1 MVSYFRARG
10 STVSGSHRWLVRYSG
25 ARWDEIDMAAAVW
38 TVLPERM
45 KGG

>member
-1 MVSYFRARG
+1 LNAWCRLEFTILTAARAG
-10 STVSGSHRWLVRYSG
+10 EVFG